1 MIILLISLIIILFV
15 IVIIDVILYD
25 YDVSYSTHKVLR
37 YTSYFIML
45 AILIVSLIA
54 CVSTSNSNYKSTSTI
69 PIVTPILLPVH

>member
-1 MIILLISLIIILFV
+1 MIILFGSLIILLF
-15 IVIIDVILYD
+15 IIIIIDVILYD
-25 YDVSYSTHKVLR
+25 YDVSYHTHKIFR

-54 CVSTSNSNYKSTSTI
+54 CVTTSNSSYKSTSTI